1 MEDWWKTTLLL
12 CIYGFFKEIRP
23 SEPYLT
29 EYLVG
34 NSTGLTDEQ
43 VRLPCY
49 IFLQFLTYIL
59 LMVRREQGKLTNA
72 SRQEVNLIV
81 SYLCS
86 LLFSQMTLRIKVK
99 SKFLNLYF
107 VKL

>member
-43 VRLPCY
+43 VIY
-49 IFLQFLTYIL
+49 FSAVSYL
-59 LMVRREQGKLTNA
+59 LMVRRW
-72 SRQEVNLIV
+72 
-81 SYLCS
+81 
-86 LLFSQMTLRIKVK
+86 
-99 SKFLNLYF
+99 
-107 VKL
+107 